1 VPAVAGMVLFIVL
14 AALDRGQSPLVHRY
28 LFGHWVNRM
37 TTALFCVGSVSLV
50 MTAWSVWWQ
59 GRRLGK
65 LQLLIGP
72 ALEGGGDSPAAGSS
86 DSRERAMRLNKQ
98 LAGLPGAM
106 RQHWLTQRVASL
118 LDSLVRG
125 SSDTDRAAR
134 MKSLADDDLDRQAM
148 RYGLPRILVWAM
160 PLLGFLGTVLG
171 ISEAMGSLQ
180 VGGESELPQMMSG
193 LQANLNV
200 AFDTTAQALV
210 LSIVMMFGVFVSER
224 NETRLL
230 ADITAC
236 ADRWLLAAFPEQAV
250 PSPAVPE
257 LPDLSRAAWE
267 ALTRQ
272 CVTVWERA
280 ARDQFDALA
289 REPSSA
295 RRIEAALVDL
305 TAALGQLQRQFN
317 QDRSG
322 TAARPDGAEVV
333 SLRFSGLAP
342 PGGRDRKSA

>member
-1 VPAVAGMVLFIVL
+1 MPVVAGFVLFIVL

-37 TTALFCVGSVSLV
+37 TSALFCVGSVSLV

-65 LQLLIGP
+65 FQLSIGP
-72 ALEGGGDSPAAGSS
+72 SSEGGGDTPSAVSGG
-86 DSRERAMRLNKQ
+86 SRERAMQLSKQ
-98 LAGLPGAM
+98 LAGLPEAT

-118 LDSLVRG
+118 LESQVRG
-125 SSDTDRAAR
+125 GSDTDRAAQ
-134 MKSLADDDLDRQAM
+134 MKTLADDDLDRQAM
-148 RYGLPRILVWAM
+148 RYGLPRIMVWAM

-230 ADITAC
+230 ADITTC
-236 ADRWLLAAFPEQAV
+236 ADQWLHAAFPERAV
-250 PSPAVPE
+250 PAPAS
-257 LPDLSRAAWE
+257 PDLSDMSRAAWE
-267 ALTRQ
+267 TLTRQ
-272 CVTVWERA
+272 CVAVWERA
-280 ARDQFDALA
+280 AREQFDALA

-322 TAARPDGAEVV
+322 ITARPDSSEIV
-333 SLRFSGLAP
+333 SLRFSDHAP
-342 PGGRDRKSA
+342 KGGRDRKSA